1 LVINGEK
8 MTDINLFIEPD
19 DLKLKINKN
28 KYIKILDATFYLP
41 DSGLNAEKEYNDKHI
56 TGAVF
61 FDINKIADPQNSL
74 PHMIPSKEIFSEMMK
89 NLGLNNDDEII
100 IYDNSPILSS
110 ARAWFLLR
118 YFNHNKIFILKGG
131 IKNWL
136 KHNGM
141 ITSDL
146 TVINKGNFTA
156 QNEQKDLIKSL
167 SNMIE
172 LSNKNDQL
180 ILDARSYNRYLGT
193 AKEPRPGLPSG
204 HIPNSKSLPSSDLIN
219 KDGILKNEEE
229 LKVIFNNNEISQDDS
244 IIATCGS
251 GVSACVISLALF
263 TLGKFDVPIY
273 DGSWTEWASSGQSI
287 AEGNN

>member
-1 LVINGEK
+1 

-156 QNEQKDLIKSL
+156 QNEKKDLIKSL

>member
-1 LVINGEK
+1 

-19 DLKLKINKN
+19 DLKLKIKKN

-56 TGAVF
+56 KGAVF

-136 KHNGM
+136 KHNGS

-156 QNEQKDLIKSL
+156 QNEKKDLVKSL

>member
-1 LVINGEK
+1 

-56 TGAVF
+56 KGAVF

-146 TVINKGNFTA
+146 TVINKGNFTT
-156 QNEQKDLIKSL
+156 QNEKKDLVKSL

>member
-1 LVINGEK
+1 

-28 KYIKILDATFYLP
+28 KNIKILDATFYLP
-41 DSGLNAEKEYNDKHI
+41 NSGLNAEKEYNDKHI
-56 TGAVF
+56 TGTVF

-146 TVINKGNFTA
+146 TVINKGNFTT
-156 QNEQKDLIKSL
+156 QNEKKDLVKSL

>member
-1 LVINGEK
+1 

-28 KYIKILDATFYLP
+28 KNIKILDATFYLP

-100 IYDNSPILSS
+100 IYDNSSILSS

-136 KHNGM
+136 KHNGS

-156 QNEQKDLIKSL
+156 QNEKKDLIKSL

-172 LSNKNDQL
+172 LSNKNGQL